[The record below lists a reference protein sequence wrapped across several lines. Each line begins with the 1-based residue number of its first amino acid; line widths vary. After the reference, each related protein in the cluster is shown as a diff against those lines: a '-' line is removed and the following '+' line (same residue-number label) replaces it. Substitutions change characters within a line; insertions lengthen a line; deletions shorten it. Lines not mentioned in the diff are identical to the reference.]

1 MLWFTLQKCSRNI
14 YLEVSFLWVIVQSR
28 HEKTQLWDRKIWK
41 SLSFLGR
48 KSDITPEKKN
58 GRQIVEIL
66 SCVKIPAHGRTPP
79 DAAFVFGVRCE
90 RLDPTSKDAG
100 WATFDSSADLILR
113 AEVQGI
119 AELGSSSLLVLWMVR
134 SLEKDLQNHKH
145 FGDVIEPLHL
155 VSFFS
160 AIPGPKCQGASYQF
174 CREVFP
180 DHATS
185 WQQGQHKKYRRL
197 SPFEWLIY
205 AWLASKL
212 INSLLVTGGHSFTT
226 SNTTTTTTR
235 RRRRRR
241 RTTTTTTCKRMYK
254 R

>member
-1 MLWFTLQKCSRNI
+1 MIWFTLHKCSRNI

-41 SLSFLGR
+41 SPSFLER
-48 KSDITPEKKN
+48 KSDITPSGEKIN

-119 AELGSSSLLVLWMVR
+119 AELGSSLLVLSMVR
-134 SLEKDLQNHKH
+134 SLEKDLQNPQALWVCDRTSASCIILLSNPRTKMS
-145 FGDVIEPLHL
+145 GRILPILPWS
-155 VSFFS
+155 VSRS
-160 AIPGPKCQGASYQF
+160 RHVLAAGATQ
-174 CREVFP
+174 EVP
-180 DHATS
+180 
-185 WQQGQHKKYRRL
+185 
-197 SPFEWLIY
+197 SPF
-205 AWLASKL
+205 AFRVSDVCMASVK
-212 INSLLVTGGHSFTT
+212 THQ
-226 SNTTTTTTR
+226 
-235 RRRRRR
+235 
-241 RTTTTTTCKRMYK
+241 
-254 R
+254 